1 MNQRNKPFKVGDKV
15 YYPNF
20 SNNIY
25 ELKANSQKDYPVKI
39 VEVFDRTFTKDGKE
53 SRQDNIPAIFHATK
67 ENCKK
72 LSELYGV
79 QFEQPKSFLDIHLE
93 KGSKVLC
100 LIEKKP
106 LKELPKYIWELNHN
120 ICIIDVISTKTDNA
134 YYTEQGIRYTDYKQL
149 YPIAIDDKGK
159 ITYLN

>member
-39 VEVFDRTFTKDGKE
+39 VGVFDRTFTKDGKE
-53 SRQDNIPAIFHATK
+53 SRQDNVPAIFHATK
-67 ENCKK
+67 ENCNK
-72 LSELYGV
+72 LSELYGI
-79 QFEQPKSFLDIHLE
+79 QFEEPKSFLDIHLE

-100 LIEKKP
+100 LIVTKDINY
-106 LKELPKYIWELNHN
+106 LPKYVWELDYDKYDIEVIKKKVNDTYLSGYSAYSN
-120 ICIIDVISTKTDNA
+120 IKDI
-134 YYTEQGIRYTDYKQL
+134 
-149 YPIAIDDKGK
+149 YPIAIDGKGR
-159 ITYLN
+159 ITYLD